1 MEKITKVEIIE
12 WYKHFHR
19 FPELAHLE
27 VETSAFIREKLKTWG
42 YQVSSCGEST
52 GVLAVLSKGD
62 GPVVALRADMDALP
76 IVERTEH
83 GFASENPGLMHACGH
98 DAHMA
103 IVLGVAKTLATSD
116 FRGTVKFLFQPAEE
130 SPPGGAI
137 GMIEA
142 GALENPRVHRI
153 FGLHVNPSLSTGTV
167 GVKSGV
173 LMASP
178 DDFLIKIKGRGG
190 HGAKPHLAVDP
201 ITVAAQVILA
211 LQNIISRRVDPLEPT
226 VLSFGSI
233 HGGEVYNVIPEEVVI
248 KGTIRTL
255 EAQVAKEIKALIEE
269 TLAGVTHAYG
279 ATYAFNYIKGY
290 PPLINNSEV
299 TNRAQVLL
307 SELLGKDK
315 VVALNRPSMGGED
328 FAHYL
333 NQIPGAFLFLGIKP
347 ETSES
352 HPWHHPCFEVDQEA
366 LLVGHNVLLALT
378 LDVFSQKST
387 G

>member
-1 MEKITKVEIIE
+1 MEKTTKAEIIE
-12 WYKHFHR
+12 WYKHLHR

-27 VETSAFIREKLKTWG
+27 LETSAFIREKLKAWG

-52 GVLAVLSKGD
+52 GVLGVLSKGD
-62 GPVVALRADMDALP
+62 GPVVALRADMDGLP

-83 GFASENPGLMHACGH
+83 GFGSENPGLMHACGH

-103 IVLGVAKTLATSD
+103 IVLGVAKTLATAD
-116 FRGTVKFLFQPAEE
+116 FRGTVKLLFQPAEE
-130 SPPGGAI
+130 APPGGAI

-142 GALENPRVHRI
+142 GALENPRVDRI

-201 ITVAAQVILA
+201 ITIAAQAILA
-211 LQNIISRRVDPLEPT
+211 LQNIISRRVDPLEPA

-248 KGTIRTL
+248 KGTVRTL
-255 EAQVAKEIKALIEE
+255 EAQVASEIKALIEE
-269 TLAGVTHAYG
+269 TLAGVTQAYG
-279 ATYAFNYIKGY
+279 ATYEFNYIKGY
-290 PPLINNSEV
+290 PPLINSSEV
-299 TNRAQVLL
+299 TNRVQVLL
-307 SELLGKDK
+307 CELLGKDK
-315 VVALNRPSMGGED
+315 VIPLNRPSMGGED

-333 NQIPGAFLFLGIKP
+333 NQIPGTFLFLGIKP